1 MPIFLSI
8 YQTYLKVMSPA
19 LSLQGEQAKKTMQW
33 VAWADNEYI
42 TARQLLLTD
51 TALVQGCILSDTA
64 IEKYLKALLVL
75 LGLKNPKL
83 HKVDKLYEK
92 IKNNGL
98 NLNIN
103 EEYLT
108 LLAKSYQLRYFDDLP
123 LGFNISVTRTKML
136 VELDHTVFEIRNKF
150 NFKICSKKTAN
161 MRFDRLLEG
170 NDSVLLSK
178 NCYYGNYDRSTLF
191 KEQSYCYELRVLEQ
205 GILEIHYLADGIND
219 DGKYDVEGLK
229 PNIEINDV

>member
-1 MPIFLSI
+1 
-8 YQTYLKVMSPA
+8 MSSA
-19 LSLQGEQAKKTMQW
+19 ISLQGEQAKKTMQW

-51 TALVQGCILSDTA
+51 TALVQGCILSDTV
-64 IEKYLKALLVL
+64 IEKYLKALFVI

-98 NLNIN
+98 KLNIN
-103 EEYLT
+103 EEYLA

-123 LGFNISVTRTKML
+123 PGFNICLTRTKML
-136 VELDHTVFEIRNKF
+136 VELDHTVFEIRNGF
-150 NFKICSKKTAN
+150 NFKIGNKKAAN
-161 MRFDRLLEG
+161 TRIDRLLAG

-178 NCYYGNYDRSTLF
+178 NCYYGNYNRSALF
-191 KEQSYCYELRVLEQ
+191 KERSYCYELRVLEQ
-205 GILEIHYLADGIND
+205 DILEIYYLTDGIND
-219 DGKYDVEGLK
+219 DGKFDIEGLK
-229 PNIEINDV
+229 PKIERKDVSFDPR

>member
-1 MPIFLSI
+1 
-8 YQTYLKVMSPA
+8 MSSVI
-19 LSLQGEQAKKTMQW
+19 SLQGEQAKKTMQW
-33 VAWADNEYI
+33 VAWADNDYI

-64 IEKYLKALLVL
+64 IEKYLKALFVI

-98 NLNIN
+98 KLNIN
-103 EEYLT
+103 EEYLA

-123 LGFNISVTRTKML
+123 LGFNISLTRTKML
-136 VELDHTVFEIRNKF
+136 VELDHTVFEIRNGFKF
-150 NFKICSKKTAN
+150 GIGNKKLSNT
-161 MRFDRLLEG
+161 RIDGLLEG

-178 NCYYGNYDRSTLF
+178 NCYYGNYNRSALF
-191 KEQSYCYELRVLEQ
+191 KEQSYCYELRVLEG
-205 GILEIHYLADGIND
+205 GILEIYYLTDGIND
-219 DGKYDVEGLK
+219 DGKFDAEGLK
-229 PNIEINDV
+229 PKIERKDVSFDPR